1 LLSVPLSPPE
11 LDADETDQVA
21 YGRAGQSGGGAF
33 LVAITWHDVLVVEL
47 KTSAEIEAMRP
58 AGQVVAT
65 ALAQMRKHAAVGV
78 STLEL
83 DEIARAVLAEHGA
96 SSPFLHYQPSFAH
109 TPFPA
114 VICASVNDAALHG
127 IPSGYRLADGDLLSI
142 DFGATLHGWTG
153 DAAVS
158 FTVGT
163 PRPADLRLIDAAE
176 RALAGGIAS
185 ALVGGR
191 LGDISAAI
199 GGVARAAGYGLHTDF
214 GGHGVGHTMHESP
227 SVPNDGR
234 AGRGL
239 KLPAGLVIAIEPW
252 FMAGGEDSYLVDPD
266 GWTLRSG
273 DGSRAAHVEH
283 TIAITAAGPQILT
296 AL

>member
-1 LLSVPLSPPE
+1 
-11 LDADETDQVA
+11 
-21 YGRAGQSGGGAF
+21 
-33 LVAITWHDVLVVEL
+33 VVEL
-47 KTSAEIEAMRP
+47 KSPAEIDAMRA

-65 ALAQMRKHAAVGV
+65 ALAACRAAADVGV
-78 STLEL
+78 RLSDL
-83 DEIARAVLAEHGA
+83 DQVARDVLAGA
-96 SSPFLHYQPSFAH
+96 GATSPFLHYQPSFAH

-127 IPSGYRLADGDLLSI
+127 IPDKRKLRDGDLLSV
-142 DFGATLHGWTG
+142 DFGATVDGWTG

-158 FTVGT
+158 FTVGRA
-163 PRPADLRLIDAAE
+163 RPADLKLIGTAQA
-176 RALAGGIAS
+176 ALAAGIRA
-185 ALVGGR
+185 AVPGGR
-191 LGDISAAI
+191 LGDISAVI
-199 GGVARAAGYGLHTDF
+199 GKLARKGGYGLHTDF

-239 KLPAGLVIAIEPW
+239 KLAAGLVIAIEPW
-252 FMAGGEDSYLVDPD
+252 FMAGGHDSYRIDTD
-266 GWTLRSG
+266 GWTIRSA

-283 TIAITAAGPQILT
+283 TVAITEDGPQILT